1 MYLTSMVYF
10 HLFVAW
16 SRSRSLFSSDGPL
29 VRNETSS
36 ENLSRNRL
44 SRGDYSRGGCRLR
57 ARTLKR
63 ARGRLVV
70 VPSRAKK
77 RRFETE
83 TIFDDSSFEN
93 FIRLE
98 RERERERERKTYLSL
113 ETFPSPSS
121 LVQASRVFDGGRVEY
136 FEAWIGMDSFSSCVD
151 DVLRGERERGGKKVL
166 LFQMACLR
174 DYFALRRLHE
184 A

>member
-1 MYLTSMVYF
+1 MVYF

-83 TIFDDSSFEN
+83 TIFDYSSFEI

-151 DVLRGERERGGKKVL
+151 DVLRGERERERGEESFAFPNGVLEGLFRVKKITRSVI
-166 LFQMACLR
+166 
-174 DYFALRRLHE
+174 
-184 A
+184 

>member
-1 MYLTSMVYF
+1 MVYF

-63 ARGRLVV
+63 ARGGRLVV

-98 RERERERERKTYLSL
+98 RERERKRERDVSLPRDFPFPFISCSSL
-113 ETFPSPSS
+113 EGFWRWSS
-121 LVQASRVFDGGRVEY
+121 RIFR
-136 FEAWIGMDSFSSCVD
+136 GMD
-151 DVLRGERERGGKKVL
+151 RYG
-166 LFQMACLR
+166 
-174 DYFALRRLHE
+174 
-184 A
+184 